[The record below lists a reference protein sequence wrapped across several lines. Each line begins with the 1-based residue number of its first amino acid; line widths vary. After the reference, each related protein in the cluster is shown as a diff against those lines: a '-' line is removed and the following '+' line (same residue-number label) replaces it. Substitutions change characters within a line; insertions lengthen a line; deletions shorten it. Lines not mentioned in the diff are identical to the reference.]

1 MTTTKK
7 ALRAQL
13 RAARDG
19 FVADNAPRLPVPE
32 LLRERLA
39 PGVVVASYLP
49 VGSEADPAPL
59 VEAARAAGCV
69 LALAWVADRATPMVF
84 RRWDMDTVIEAG
96 PLGLRQPSRDVPA
109 VTPDVILAPLVG
121 FDPRLNRLGQG
132 AGFYDRAF
140 VEHPHAWRLG
150 LAWSVQ
156 QVPKLP
162 ADPWD
167 VPLHALLTEQALHL
181 PEHR

>member
-1 MTTTKK
+1 MTDKRT
-7 ALRAQL
+7 LRAQL

-19 FVADNAPRLPVPE
+19 FLADNRPQLPVPS

-49 VGSEADPAPL
+49 IGSEADPAPL
-59 VEAARAAGCV
+59 VQAARDAGCV
-69 LALAWVADRATPMVF
+69 LALAWVADRATPMEF
-84 RRWDMDTVIEAG
+84 LRWDLDTVIEAG
-96 PLGLRQPSRDVPA
+96 PMGLRQPPREAPVVA
-109 VTPDVILAPLVG
+109 PDVILTPLVG
-121 FDPRLNRLGQG
+121 FDSRLNRLGQG

-140 VEHPHAWRLG
+140 VQHPDAWRLG

-156 QVPKLP
+156 QVPELP

-167 VPLHALLTEQALHL
+167 VPLHAILTEQVLHL
-181 PEHR
+181 PEQR

>member
-1 MTTTKK
+1 MTLDKK

-19 FVADNAPRLPVPE
+19 FFAEHRPRLAVPE
-32 LLRERLA
+32 LLRARLA

-49 VGSEADPAPL
+49 VGSEADPTPL
-59 VEAARAAGCV
+59 ADAAREAGCV
-69 LALAWVADRATPMVF
+69 LALAWVADRATPMEF
-84 RRWDMDTVIEAG
+84 LRWDADTSIEAG
-96 PLGLRQPSRDVPA
+96 PLGLRQPSRSAPA
-109 VTPDVILAPLVG
+109 VVPDVILAPLVG
-121 FDPRLNRLGQG
+121 FDATLNRLGQG

-140 VEHPHAWRLG
+140 AQHGGAWRLG

-156 QVPKLP
+156 QVPELP

-167 VPLHALLTEQALHL
+167 VPLHAILTEQALHL
-181 PEHR
+181 PEQR

>member
-1 MTTTKK
+1 MTDKK

-19 FVADNAPRLPVPE
+19 FFADNHPRLPVPA

-49 VGSEADPAPL
+49 IGSEADPAPL
-59 VEAARAAGCV
+59 VQAARDAGCV
-69 LALAWVADRATPMVF
+69 LALAWVAGRATPMEF
-84 RRWDMDTVIEAG
+84 LRWDLNTVIEAG
-96 PLGLRQPSRDVPA
+96 PMGLRQPPRSAPVVA
-109 VTPDVILAPLVG
+109 PDVILTPLVG
-121 FDPRLNRLGQG
+121 FDSRLNRLGQG

-140 VEHPHAWRLG
+140 VQHPDAWRLG

-156 QVPKLP
+156 EVPKLP

-167 VPLHALLTEQALHL
+167 VPLHAILTEQALHL
-181 PEHR
+181 PEQC